1 MKNNN
6 TNNTIAFRKKED
18 DLTNNIISDKKLI
31 SSDSPKV
38 IPFPKNGKRD
48 GIKKKNNAKKC
59 KINYKDSYVNFF
71 SINEY
76 KNNYKKNR
84 FKKSNTNIYVKI
96 FYMVI
101 LVLLVSLFILKV
113 SQNTNSFSDIPDF
126 TSALNK
132 ITLNKF
138 ISNSLDISV

>member
-1 MKNNN
+1 LKNNN

-18 DLTNNIISDKKLI
+18 DLTNNIVSDKKLI

-48 GIKKKNNAKKC
+48 GIKKKNNAK
-59 KINYKDSYVNFF
+59 NYKDSYVNFF

-76 KNNYKKNR
+76 KNNYKKNKS
-84 FKKSNTNIYVKI
+84 KKSNTNIYVKI

-101 LVLLVSLFILKV
+101 LVLLITLFILKV
-113 SQNTNSFSDIPDF
+113 AQSTNSFSDISDF
-126 TSALNK
+126 NSALNK

-138 ISNSLDISV
+138 ISYPLDISV